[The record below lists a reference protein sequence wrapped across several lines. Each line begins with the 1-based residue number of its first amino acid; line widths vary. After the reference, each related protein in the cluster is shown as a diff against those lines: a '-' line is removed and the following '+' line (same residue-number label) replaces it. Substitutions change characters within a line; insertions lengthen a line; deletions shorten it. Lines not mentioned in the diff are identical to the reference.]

1 MTYTLDTSRSS
12 PNHASRNGADISM
25 IVLHATVG
33 SYQSSLDWLCWDGS
47 KVSTH
52 YLIAKSGHI
61 ARLVKDDRAAWHAG
75 RATWHGMSAAQIA
88 AGSIGIELENR
99 NDRKDVYPFAQLD
112 VARQL
117 CKYLIARY
125 AIERVN
131 VVRHLDIA
139 KPPGRK
145 SDPAGFPWTA
155 FVKSLYA
162 VPGADMRY
170 KVLKTVTGGATIRSA
185 PRINGMVLGRLK
197 AGDPW
202 AGEEI
207 EGNMV
212 TVHGFGSSRVW
223 VRSDDQRCVWRNLL
237 EEVRE

>member
-12 PNHASRNGADISM
+12 PNHSSRGGADISM

-33 SYQSSLDWLCWDGS
+33 SYDSALGWLCNYVS
-47 KVSTH
+47 KASTH
-52 YLIAKSGHI
+52 YLIRKDGHI
-61 ARLVKDDRAAWHAG
+61 ARLVYDNRAAWHAG
-75 RATWHGMSAAQIA
+75 RATWHGMAAEAIMR
-88 AGSIGIELENR
+88 GSLGIELENR
-99 NDRKDVYPFAQLD
+99 NTGKDTYPFAQLD
-112 VARQL
+112 TARQL

-125 AIERVN
+125 AIERAN

-139 KPPGRK
+139 KPNGRK
-145 SDPAGFPWTA
+145 TDPAGFPWTA

-162 VPGADMRY
+162 LPGADMHY

-202 AGEEI
+202 SGEEI

-223 VRSDDQRCVWRNLL
+223 VRADDQRCVWRNLL
-237 EEVRE
+237 EEVKE